1 MFALCTGI
9 SLYLPIIW
17 LFPYIFLLFD
27 CFKWALIDCIEKW
40 RVHSELWQFQMGGRE
55 GGRVR
60 QFYCFLISSYYLTVY
75 EGVLIDCIEKQRV
88 HSELWQFQM
97 GGREGREGSSVLLFP
112 YIFLLFDCFEWV
124 FIDCIEKQRVH
135 SELWQFQMG
144 GGREGDFI
152 SFTQVNLKIWAPGC
166 LGVLINKVFSLYV
179 KTKNTSERIHIHLLR
194 VSSESETVRKF
205 AHALPALWSQIGLSG
220 THTILNFVQILES
233 YCCIPEVLIIFVN
246 CHSLMKVVIIFVILW
261 CKSV

>member
-1 MFALCTGI
+1 MSWQCCSRGVPSALGIHMFALCTGI

-40 RVHSELWQFQMGGRE
+40 RVHSELWQFQMGGE
-55 GGRVR
+55 GGREGSSILL
-60 QFYCFLISSYYLTVY
+60 FPYIFLLFDCLRRGAHWLHWKAKSSLWALAVSNGG
-75 EGVLIDCIEKQRV
+75 EG
-88 HSELWQFQM
+88 
-97 GGREGREGSSVLLFP
+97 GREGSSVLLFP

-205 AHALPALWSQIGLSG
+205 VACIASPLKSNRTKWHPHNLKFC
-220 THTILNFVQILES
+220 TNFRKLLLYS
-233 YCCIPEVLIIFVN
+233 RSFNNFC
-246 CHSLMKVVIIFVILW
+246 
-261 CKSV
+261 